1 MKRLILCCFLAT
13 ITTNACAQECTVD
26 DPTGT
31 PLNIRERPNGR
42 IIGALYN
49 GVTVYVRDLTIDAA
63 SGQRWAYII
72 PLNTGKSGW
81 VFRPYLD
88 CK

>member
-1 MKRLILCCFLAT
+1 MKRLILSCFFVVAAS
-13 ITTNACAQECTVD
+13 NAWAQECTVD

-31 PLNIRERPNGR
+31 PLNVRERPNGR

-49 GVTVYVRDLTIDAA
+49 GATVYVRDLTIDAA
-63 SGQRWAYII
+63 GQRWAYIV
-72 PLNTGKSGW
+72 PLNAGKSGW

>member
-1 MKRLILCCFLAT
+1 MKHLILCCFLLVV
-13 ITTNACAQECTVD
+13 TTNAWAQECVVA

-31 PLNIRERPNGR
+31 PLNVRERPNGR
-42 IIGALYN
+42 IIGALFN
-49 GVTVYVRDLTIDAA
+49 GVVVYVRDLTVDAG
-63 SGQRWAYII
+63 GQRWAYVV
-72 PLNTGKSGW
+72 PLKEGKSGW